1 MKLNEII
8 NMLEISWSENISDLE
23 IKDIEYD
30 SRQVQKGML
39 FFAVKGGQDDGN
51 LFINESLDKGAVCV
65 VASSDYYE
73 AAKSGSKPA
82 YKKSFE
88 RIVKEKVPFVVVN
101 DVVDAVSKVSASF
114 YGYPS
119 RSLSVI
125 GVTGTNGK
133 TSTTYI
139 LEAILKAAGFSPGVI
154 GTIQYRYAGK
164 EIKDIEYTTPKS
176 LYIQRTMKDMVNS
189 GVTHVAMEVSS
200 HGIALGRV
208 GDIDFDAAIF
218 THLTRDHM
226 EFHKDMEDYFTT
238 KKRLFTELLNKST
251 KKNKVAIVNID
262 CPYGARL
269 VEFIKLVTGVKLYT
283 YGFDKKADMHVDEHE
298 YTDHGSMFTV
308 RDGKKSYNFELSLIG
323 KHNIYNALSSIAL
336 AMKFYGI
343 KYEVV
348 RDALAKEIVIPGRL
362 ERVEKGYNIFVD
374 YAHTDDSLLNVLS
387 ALRNIFPDKRIITVF
402 GCGGDR
408 DKGKRPKMGKVVS
421 DLSDY
426 SIVTSDNPRHE
437 EPMQI
442 IESIVAGMRPNI
454 YEVIPDRQE
463 AIKKAIKMM
472 DKEKDVILI
481 AGKGHEA
488 YQLVKGVKHDFD
500 DRLVARLFI
509 HK

>member
-8 NMLEISWSENISDLE
+8 NRLDVSWSANISDIE
-23 IKDIEYD
+23 IRDIEYD

-51 LFINESLDKGAVCV
+51 LFINEALDKGAVCV

-73 AAKSGSKPA
+73 AAKSGSNAA
-82 YKKSFE
+82 YKKTFDRMTKE
-88 RIVKEKVPFVVVN
+88 RTPLVVVK
-101 DVVDAVSKVSASF
+101 DVVGAVSKISAFF

-119 RSLSVI
+119 RSLGVI
-125 GVTGTNGK
+125 GITGTNGK

-139 LEAILKAAGFSPGVI
+139 LETILKTAGFNPGVI
-154 GTIQYRYAGK
+154 GTILYRYAGK
-164 EIKDIEYTTPKS
+164 EIKEIEYTTPKS
-176 LYIQRTMKDMVNS
+176 LYIQRVMKDMVNS

-208 GDIDFDAAIF
+208 SDIDFEAAIF

-238 KKRLFTELLNKST
+238 KKRLFTEILNKSE

-298 YTDHGSMFTV
+298 YTDHGSMFTI
-308 RDGKKSYNFELSLIG
+308 RDGSKAYNFEFSLLG
-323 KHNIYNALSSIAL
+323 KHNIYNALSSIVL

-343 KYEVV
+343 KYEIVKE
-348 RDALAKEIVIPGRL
+348 ALTKVIAIPGRL
-362 ERVEKGYNIFVD
+362 ERVEKGYNVFVD
-374 YAHTDDSLLNVLS
+374 YAHTDDALLNVLS
-387 ALRNIFPDKRIITVF
+387 ALRNIFPEKRIITVF

-408 DKGKRPKMGKVVS
+408 DKGKRPKMGKAVS

-426 SIVTSDNPRHE
+426 AIVTSDNPRHE
-437 EPMQI
+437 DPLKI
-442 IESIVAGMRPNI
+442 IESIIAGMRPNI

-472 DKEKDVILI
+472 KKEEDVILI
-481 AGKGHEA
+481 AGKGHET
-488 YQLVKGVKHDFD
+488 YQLVNGVKHDFD
-500 DRLVARLFI
+500 DRSVARLFI